1 MDTTRLHGPG
11 WAVRDGVAVRGRAWT
26 RDGRRVDLAAA
37 FGGARTLASVAAT
50 ARRLDGFYAA
60 VVETDD
66 AVYAVCDHARSVGL
80 YVDVAGTVRVS
91 DSTRDLVEAGRERMA
106 VAASEFALTR
116 YVTRGETVYANVVAV
131 RAGEVLAVPRDDP
144 ESFERRRYA
153 RYRPTAATSGDES
166 ALLDAMDDVLA
177 GVFDRLV
184 DVADGRRVAVP
195 LSGGIDSRLVA
206 AMLVERDVD
215 VLGFTFGVHGHADV
229 EVSRDVADALGID
242 WAFVEYTP
250 ERWHD
255 WYHSAARRNYHESA
269 FGGDALPFLAEW
281 PAVKELEVRGEL
293 DDALVCP
300 GHTVATPS
308 ERAPESWLQNPPDGD
323 AFVSHVLDA
332 HYSLWEFDDPEYRE
346 AFADR
351 IRADAALTAE
361 RPGLDA
367 IPAYEEWEWTTRMA
381 TFTNA
386 DARLYDWFG
395 VDWWLPLWD
404 PAYVRFWASVPAE
417 HRLDKRLQTTYT
429 ERAFQAVAGADTDAA
444 ADSIVPRTADP
455 DSIAPRTDADWGPV
469 EQVRRT
475 FETRPRA
482 AVDGTFEDWLG
493 AQAVPPSNVES
504 WGNYPLG
511 WYGVLR
517 REDAETFDAASSLY
531 SLRTLEALD
540 RLSFDP
546 PQVAD
551 GALIETLSLPPVGE
565 RSRSSS
571 ANPPQDE

>member
-1 MDTTRLHGPG
+1 METTRPLGPG
-11 WAVRDGVAVRGRAWT
+11 WSSRDGVAVRGRAWT
-26 RDGRRVDLAAA
+26 PDGRAADLASA
-37 FGGARTLASVAAT
+37 FAGARSLASVAAT

-60 VVETDD
+60 VVETSD
-66 AVYAVCDHARSVGL
+66 AVYLACDHARSVPL
-80 YVDVAGTVRVS
+80 YVDTAGRVRVS
-91 DSTRDLVEAGRERMA
+91 DSARDLVDGDRAWNA
-106 VAASEFALTR
+106 LAASEFALTR
-116 YVTRGETVYANVVAV
+116 YVTRGDTVYANVAAV

-144 ESFERRRYA
+144 GSFRRRRYA

-166 ALLDAMDDVLA
+166 ALLDAMDDVL
-177 GVFDRLV
+177 GRVFDRVV

-195 LSGGIDSRLVA
+195 LSGGVDSRLVA

-250 ERWHD
+250 ERWRE
-255 WYHSAARRNYHESA
+255 WYHSAPRRDYHEYA

-281 PAVKELEVRGEL
+281 PAVKELRARGEL
-293 DDALVCP
+293 DDGLVCP

-308 ERAPESWLQNPPDGD
+308 ERAPESWLRDPPDAD

-332 HYSLWEFDDPEYRE
+332 HYSLWAFDDPEYRA

-351 IRADAALTAE
+351 VRADAALTTE
-361 RPGLDA
+361 RPGPDA

-386 DARLYDWFG
+386 DARLYDWFD

-417 HRLDKRLQTTYT
+417 YRLDKRLQTEYAARTF
-429 ERAFQAVAGADTDAA
+429 ERVADVDALSA
-444 ADSIVPRTADP
+444 RWRADP
-455 DSIAPRTDADWGPV
+455 ARAPRVTDADWGPV
-469 EQVRRT
+469 DQLRRT
-475 FETRPRA
+475 FETRPRT
-482 AVDGTFEDWLG
+482 AVDGDFEDWLG
-493 AQAVPPSNVES
+493 AQAVPPSSVES

-511 WYGVLR
+511 WYGVVP
-517 REDAETFDAASSLY
+517 REAVGTFDAARTLY
-531 SLRTLEALD
+531 SLRTLEALE
-540 RLSFDP
+540 RLSLRP
-546 PQVAD
+546 PSVAD
-551 GALIETLSLPPVGE
+551 GPLTETLSLPPVGSDSLVGPDG
-565 RSRSSS
+565 R
-571 ANPPQDE
+571 D

>member
-1 MDTTRLHGPG
+1 
-11 WAVRDGVAVRGRAWT
+11 
-26 RDGRRVDLAAA
+26 
-37 FGGARTLASVAAT
+37 
-50 ARRLDGFYAA
+50 
-60 VVETDD
+60 
-66 AVYAVCDHARSVGL
+66 VYAVCDHARSIPL
-80 YVDVAGTVRVS
+80 YVDTADDVAVS
-91 DSTRDLVEAGRERMA
+91 DSTRDLVDDGREWNA

-116 YVTRGETVYANVVAV
+116 YVTRGDTVYADVAAV

-144 ESFERRRYA
+144 ASFERRRYA
-153 RYRPTAATSGDES
+153 RYRPTAKTSGDES
-166 ALLDAMDDVLA
+166 ALLDAMADVLG
-177 GVFDRLV
+177 GVFDRVV

-255 WYHSAARRNYHESA
+255 WYHSAARRNYHEYA

-281 PAVKELEVRGEL
+281 PAVKELQARGEL

-308 ERAPESWLQNPPDGD
+308 ERVPASWLRDPPDAD

-332 HYSLWEFDDPEYRE
+332 HYSLWAFDAPEYRE

-351 IRADAALTAE
+351 VRADAALTTG

-386 DARLYDWFG
+386 DARLYDWFD

-404 PAYVRFWASVPAE
+404 PAYVGFWASVPAE

-429 ERAFQAVAGADTDAA
+429 ERTFRAVADADALA
-444 ADSIVPRTADP
+444 V
-455 DSIAPRTDADWGPV
+455 RTDADWGPV
-469 EQVRRT
+469 DQVRRT
-475 FETRPRA
+475 FETRPQA
-482 AVDGTFEDWLG
+482 AVDGDFGDWLG

-517 REDAETFDAASSLY
+517 REDAETFDAAPTLY

-546 PQVAD
+546 PKVVD
-551 GALIETLSLPPVGE
+551 GALTETLSLPPVGD
-565 RSRSSS
+565 RSRSST
-571 ANPPQDE
+571 AIRPQDE